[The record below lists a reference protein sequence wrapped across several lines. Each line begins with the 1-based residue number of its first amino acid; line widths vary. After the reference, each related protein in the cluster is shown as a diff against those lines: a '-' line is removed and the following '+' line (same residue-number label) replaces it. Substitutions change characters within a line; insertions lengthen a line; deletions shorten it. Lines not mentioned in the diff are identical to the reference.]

1 MYIYIFIHISC
12 VYKYT
17 YIYMYM
23 YTHMHPHI
31 YIYTCIIYIY
41 IILNNV
47 QVSFET
53 WELDKKNPDCVNGND
68 MEQQDPWLHVIAAG
82 SHLQNLFRGGV
93 HTEWRCCSP

>member
-1 MYIYIFIHISC
+1 MYIY
-12 VYKYT
+12 VYVYT
-17 YIYMYM
+17 YASTHIYMY
-23 YTHMHPHI
+23 H
-31 YIYTCIIYIY
+31 IYIY

-82 SHLQNLFRGGV
+82 SRLQNLFRGGV